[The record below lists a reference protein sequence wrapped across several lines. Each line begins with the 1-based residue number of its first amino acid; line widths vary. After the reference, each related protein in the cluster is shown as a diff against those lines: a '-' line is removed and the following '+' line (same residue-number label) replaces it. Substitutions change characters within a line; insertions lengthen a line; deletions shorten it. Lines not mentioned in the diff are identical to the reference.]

1 MIEQPAEA
9 VPIVQREAGSIGPGV
24 EAGTGDLDR
33 EAQNRSRG
41 DFSSQRFQGFQ
52 GGGFD
57 RFGGGG
63 GFGGDRF
70 GGGGSAVIA
79 SAVAADLAAAGL
91 AASAAVA
98 GSGAGDEN

>member
-1 MIEQPAEA
+1 M
-9 VPIVQREAGSIGPGV
+9 
-24 EAGTGDLDR
+24 DR

-63 GFGGDRF
+63 GEDL
-70 GGGGSAVIA
+70 AVIA
-79 SAVAADLAAAGL
+79 AAVEVDLVDSVVIASVVVADLAAAALAGL
-91 AASAAVA
+91 AAAVA

>member
-1 MIEQPAEA
+1 M
-9 VPIVQREAGSIGPGV
+9 
-24 EAGTGDLDR
+24 DR

-63 GFGGDRF
+63 GFGVVIAAAVEVDLVVVAIDSVVDGGGGFGRF
-70 GGGGSAVIA
+70 GGGG
-79 SAVAADLAAAGL
+79 G
-91 AASAAVA
+91 
-98 GSGAGDEN
+98 GFRGRR